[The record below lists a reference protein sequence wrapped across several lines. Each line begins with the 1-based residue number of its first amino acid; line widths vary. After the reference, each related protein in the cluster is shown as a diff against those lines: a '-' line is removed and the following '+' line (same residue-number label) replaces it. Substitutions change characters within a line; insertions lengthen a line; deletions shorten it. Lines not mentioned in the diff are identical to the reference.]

1 MNGSLK
7 FKKTERSVDFLSRG
21 IYFILICY
29 ERPAACPCMN
39 GDKLTF
45 SILTLLNSVEPKPT
59 PKGQA
64 SNAEVYRSAA
74 RLMVRKGYEATS
86 ISDIAQAV
94 GMTKAGL
101 YHHITG
107 KQDLLFQILQ
117 HAWGEMERL
126 VIEPAKQVQDPED
139 RLTQLIRRHVRGIL
153 GGGLEFTL
161 LFEERH
167 HLDEKQQ
174 GIMAQ
179 QTKSYLA
186 LVGGTLH
193 ALADEG
199 KLRDL
204 DIQIATIHL
213 LKTISSIADWYPR
226 FSEINEEHL
235 IEQTVNFGLS
245 AILKR

>member
-1 MNGSLK
+1 MTLP
-7 FKKTERSVDFLSRG
+7 KT
-21 IYFILICY
+21 
-29 ERPAACPCMN
+29 A
-39 GDKLTF
+39 K
-45 SILTLLNSVEPKPT
+45 PKPT

-64 SNAEVYRSAA
+64 SNAEVFRAAA
-74 RLMVRKGYEATS
+74 RLMVQEGYAGTS
-86 ISDIAQAV
+86 ISDIAKAV

-126 VIEPAKQVQDPED
+126 VIEPMKQVKDPER
-139 RLTQLIRRHVRGIL
+139 RLTEMIRAHVRGIL

-161 LFEERH
+161 LYRERH
-167 HLDEKQQ
+167 HLDDGQQ
-174 GIMAQ
+174 EIMAQ
-179 QTKSYLA
+179 RTRAHLA
-186 LVGGTLH
+186 SVGATLR
-193 ALADEG
+193 ALQDEG

-213 LKTISSIADWYPR
+213 LKTITGIADWYPS
-226 FSEINEEHL
+226 FSQISEDHL
-235 IEQTVNFGLS
+235 VEQTVNYSLS